1 IAAARTDVLPQLA
14 RDYPGLGYAFEGRQQ
29 TQKETM
35 ESFWGFSVPLA
46 LLIIYGLLAIPFR
59 SYLQPAIIM
68 MAIPFGGGGAV
79 LGHMIMGMPLSII
92 SIFGMIALGGVVINS
107 ALVMIDYANK
117 TVAAGATPFEAMRR
131 AGQRR
136 FRPIILTTMTTFGG
150 LAPMIFETSRQA
162 QFLIPMAVSLGYGI
176 VFATAVVLF
185 LIPCLY
191 LILED
196 LRWLLNPPPRRAPA
210 KVEPA
215 EDRPVLAAE

>member
-1 IAAARTDVLPQLA
+1 
-14 RDYPGLGYAFEGRQQ
+14 
-29 TQKETM
+29 
-35 ESFWGFSVPLA
+35 
-46 LLIIYGLLAIPFR
+46 
-59 SYLQPAIIM
+59 
-68 MAIPFGGGGAV
+68 
-79 LGHMIMGMPLSII
+79 
-92 SIFGMIALGGVVINS
+92 
-107 ALVMIDYANK
+107 
-117 TVAAGATPFEAMRR
+117 AMRR